1 MSEGDLD
8 VNVADDDDFDDDFD
22 DDTDDINDNGNNV
35 DDDDDD
41 DDLGNRIV
49 GGRAR
54 SVLQYLAENLVD
66 DSDSIEIEMDERSR
80 GVMLRLHVSPS
91 DMGRVIGRRGRVA
104 QAIRT
109 IVAAAGETE
118 GTSAS
123 VDIVD

>member
-8 VNVADDDDFDDDFD
+8 VNVADDDDFDDD
-22 DDTDDINDNGNNV
+22 TDDINDNGNNV
-35 DDDDDD
+35 DDDDDDDD

>member
-1 MSEGDLD
+1 MSDSEVD
-8 VNVADDDDFDDDFD
+8 VNVSDEDDFDDDD
-22 DDTDDINDNGNNV
+22 DDANDINDNGNDV
-35 DDDDDD
+35 DDEGDD

-80 GVMLRLHVSPS
+80 GVMLRLHVSPD